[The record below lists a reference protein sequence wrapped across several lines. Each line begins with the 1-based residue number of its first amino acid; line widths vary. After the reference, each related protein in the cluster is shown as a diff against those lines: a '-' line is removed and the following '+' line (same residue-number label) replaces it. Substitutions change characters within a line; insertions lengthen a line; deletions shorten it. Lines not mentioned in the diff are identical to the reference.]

1 MTKLKIGLAQM
12 DVELGKPRQNLM
24 TVEQFAQ
31 HAAELG
37 ADVLV
42 LPELWSTG
50 YDLEQA
56 AAYATDLD
64 AGIFAET
71 AVIARQHNLCVIGS
85 CLSNLGGGKI
95 GNTAVFINNDGTVLA
110 DYSKIHLFRLMDE
123 HQFLNAGDTL
133 SIAGTSWGK
142 MGLAICYDLRFPE
155 LFRQY
160 ALANC
165 LLTFLPAEWPHP
177 RLEHWQI
184 LLRAR
189 AIENQMFIVACNRVG
204 QSKDTEFCGHS
215 CIIDPWGEVL
225 AEGSEDEQLLLV
237 EVDLE
242 RVTAVRRTI
251 PIFQDRRPAIY
262 TQPIDQ
268 IRIDHESGR

>member
-1 MTKLKIGLAQM
+1 MAKLKMALAQM
-12 DVELGKPRQNLM
+12 DVRLGEPQQNLA
-24 TVEQFAQ
+24 TVKQFAQ
-31 HAAELG
+31 RAAELE

-56 AAYATDLD
+56 ATYATDLD

-71 AVIARQHNLCVIGS
+71 AVLARQHHLCIVGS
-85 CLSNLGGGKI
+85 CLSNLGDERI
-95 GNTAVFINNDGTVLA
+95 GNTAVFIDEEGGLLA
-110 DYSKIHLFRLMDE
+110 DYSKIHLFQLMDE
-123 HQFLNAGDTL
+123 HHFLTAGDKL
-133 SIAGTSWGK
+133 SVVETFWGK

-160 ALANC
+160 ALADC
-165 LLTFLPAEWPHP
+165 VLTFLPAEWPHP
-177 RLEHWQI
+177 RLAHWQT

-189 AIENQMFIVACNRVG
+189 AIENQMYIVACNRVG

-225 AEGSEDEQLLLV
+225 VSSGEDEQLLMA
-237 EVDLE
+237 EIDLDS
-242 RVTAVRRTI
+242 VTAVRQTI
-251 PIFQDRRPAIY
+251 PVFQDRRPAIY
-262 TQPIDQ
+262 TQPIQYAKQPVKDTL
-268 IRIDHESGR
+268 